1 MFFSLAAL
9 KILVFIL
16 LFKSVILIC
25 LVVIFEIYPIWGS
38 LFLEFVSWYLSPVLE
53 SSHLLS
59 QQILI
64 CPIPIPFPCGTPV
77 VHIACLFGILSE
89 ILTVLLFIYLFIY
102 LVILFFL
109 YFFSAWILS
118 VDLFS
123 SSVILS
129 FTVFSLLLISDIIVL
144 FLAFLF
150 NIFVDQS
157 LLGFPVFLYSYILSF
172 QIKF

>member
-1 MFFSLAAL
+1 MFFSLPAL

-16 LFKSVILIC
+16 LFKSVIMIR

-59 QQILI
+59 QQILL
-64 CPIPIPFPCGTPV
+64 CPIPIPFPSSTPV

-89 ILTVLLFIYLFIY
+89 ILTVLLFIYLF
-102 LVILFFL
+102 FGHS
-109 YFFSAWILS
+109 FFSVFFSSWVLS
-118 VDLFS
+118 VDLFL

-129 FTVFSLLLISDIIVL
+129 FTVFSLLLISDSIVL
-144 FLAFLF
+144 FLAFFL

-157 LLGFPVFLYSYILSF
+157 LLEFPVFLYSYILSF
-172 QIKF
+172 QTKF